1 MLNALIAHGFE
12 VAIPF
17 GSGHPYDLVMET
29 GEGSLLRVQCKRSW
43 PVGGCL
49 VFNCRSTDHGRGPRS
64 YRGLADVFG
73 VYFPPAESVFLV
85 PLDAVAESEG
95 RLRLDRPRNNQR
107 RGIRF
112 AADYAIDR
120 WTPAALHELVAPAA
134 AHRRLRLVD
143 EAMLLAA
150 A

>member
-1 MLNALIAHGFE
+1 M
-12 VAIPF
+12 
-17 GSGHPYDLVMET
+17 
-29 GEGSLLRVQCKRSW
+29 
-43 PVGGCL
+43 
-49 VFNCRSTDHGRGPRS
+49 
-64 YRGLADVFG
+64 
-73 VYFPPAESVFLV
+73 
-85 PLDAVAESEG
+85 AESEG